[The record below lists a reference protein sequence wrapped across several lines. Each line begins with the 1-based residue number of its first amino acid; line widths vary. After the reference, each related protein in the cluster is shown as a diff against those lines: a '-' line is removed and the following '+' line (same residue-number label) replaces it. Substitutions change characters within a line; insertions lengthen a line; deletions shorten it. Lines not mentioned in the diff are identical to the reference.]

1 MVSIALCTGWYVHSY
16 YYVDTALNVGKVEQS
31 FFQNASKRTNLF
43 QAKIVVK
50 STVL

>member
-31 FFQNASKRTNLF
+31 RFFRTRQKGQICF
-43 QAKIVVK
+43 KQK
-50 STVL
+50 